1 MASSL
6 FGKELKKLII
16 ENDENLIKVSE
27 YLGGVSVPFV
37 SAVISGKKNVP
48 EGWIEKI
55 SIHYNM
61 DLQKQNYLRE
71 LAEKSKQTLKIDLK
85 NCSNQQR
92 GLAIQLQRNLSN
104 LNDNEIK
111 KLMDILEEKK

>member
-6 FGKELKKLII
+6 FGKELKKLMI
-16 ENDENLIKVSE
+16 ENDENLMHVAE

-48 EGWIEKI
+48 EGWIEII
-55 SIHYNM
+55 STHYKL
-61 DLQKQNYLRE
+61 DLQKQSYIRD
-71 LAEKSKQTLKIDLK
+71 LAEKSKQTLKINLT

-92 GLAIQLQRNLSN
+92 VLAVQLQRNLSN
-104 LNDNEIK
+104 LDDSEIK